1 MRSVLLLCLMLTMTG
16 CSALK
21 ALDYVMPQAGVEVD
35 ANVSKGDA
43 EGEDSVVQNGNTN
56 VSVDAGKESQY
67 QGPIDTVIN
76 EGELPLHVLLLLVLL
91 AGWAIPSPEEM
102 GHGLVR
108 LIRALRGASQ

>member
-1 MRSVLLLCLMLTMTG
+1 MRSVILLCLMLTMTG

-35 ANVSKGDA
+35 ANVSKG
-43 EGEDSVVQNGNTN
+43 GCREDSVVQNGNTN